1 MKKDK
6 IAPKAGSSVKA
17 LDKALGILE
26 LIAETTGPVDL
37 AGLSK
42 KARVPKTTLLRLLN
56 TLRKRNFLVQD
67 PRSKDYR
74 LGWALIYLGKKAE
87 GAFSISRSLRPFLE
101 RLAAETGETASLV
114 LRDSDSAV
122 YLDQVVSTNF
132 IRAVPAVGTHL
143 DLYCTASGKLFLSF
157 MPEAERRDYL
167 ESHIL
172 EKRTPNT
179 ITDPHRLDR
188 EISKIHKQGYSVDDE
203 ETEAGGFCLAA
214 PIWNN
219 EAHLV
224 AAFSITGPA
233 GRIREKTVDRL
244 SEIIRRISADAS
256 AALGYPSEGPSGR

>member
-1 MKKDK
+1 MKKEK
-6 IAPKAGSSVKA
+6 TAPKATSSVKA

-26 LIAETTGPVDL
+26 LIAATTNPVDL
-37 AGLSK
+37 ASLSK
-42 KARVPKTTLLRLLN
+42 TAKVPKTTLLRLLN

-87 GAFSISRSLRPFLE
+87 AAFSINRTFRPFLE

-114 LRDSDSAV
+114 LRDNDSAV
-122 YLDQVVSTNF
+122 YIDQVVSTNF
-132 IRAVPAVGTHL
+132 IRAVPSVGTHL
-143 DLYCTASGKLFLSF
+143 NLYCTASGKLFLSF
-157 MPEAERRDYL
+157 MPEAGKRDYL
-167 ESHIL
+167 ETHNL

-179 ITDPHRLDR
+179 ITDPSRLAR
-188 EISKIHKQGYSVDDE
+188 ELSKIQVQGYSVDDE

-214 PIWNN
+214 PIWDN
-219 EAHLV
+219 EAQLI

-233 GRIREKTVDRL
+233 DRIRAKTVDKL

-256 AALGYPSEGPSGR
+256 EALGYTAVG